1 MVTKANFKQDS
12 LLKLY
17 VFYLIKI
24 KLKIWYLSW
33 ICGPEILDFTY
44 TFQEACLKSVH
55 NRGRGDG
62 S

>member
-33 ICGPEILDFTY
+33 IYGPEILNFTY
-44 TFQEACLKSVH
+44 TCQEACLKSVH
-55 NRGRGDG
+55 NKGRGD
-62 S
+62 SS